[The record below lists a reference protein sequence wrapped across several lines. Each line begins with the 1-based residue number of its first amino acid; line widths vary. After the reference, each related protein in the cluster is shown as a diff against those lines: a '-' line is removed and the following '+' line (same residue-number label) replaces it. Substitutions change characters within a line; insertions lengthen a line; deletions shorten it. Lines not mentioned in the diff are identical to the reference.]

1 MKEIVRSNDPVYL
14 SWVQAVLAEAGIP
27 TVEFD
32 RHAAVM
38 DGSIMAIQRRL
49 MVADDDLDEART
61 VLMHAKATPIGELD
75 DSEAGEG

>member
-75 DSEAGEG
+75 DPEVGEG